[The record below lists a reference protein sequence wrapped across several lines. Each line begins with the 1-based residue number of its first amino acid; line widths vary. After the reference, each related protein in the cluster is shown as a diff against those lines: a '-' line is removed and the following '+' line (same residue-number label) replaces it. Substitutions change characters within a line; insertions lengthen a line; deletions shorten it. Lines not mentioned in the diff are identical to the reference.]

1 MKQRGTNRHKKYTG
15 GSSFQGEARQFMRGV
30 NVDMGIPI
38 TGLPGFFFRL
48 NVNQAG
54 GFYIPLITVMMIQMC
69 TFPPM
74 VEKPTAGRPASP
86 NGGLWENQ
94 RVTPYQQKSTSTV
107 TEIVMVAGGPNH
119 HYGDTAM

>member
-1 MKQRGTNRHKKYTG
+1 
-15 GSSFQGEARQFMRGV
+15 
-30 NVDMGIPI
+30 
-38 TGLPGFFFRL
+38 
-48 NVNQAG
+48 
-54 GFYIPLITVMMIQMC
+54 MMIQMC

-119 HYGDTAM
+119 HYGDAAM